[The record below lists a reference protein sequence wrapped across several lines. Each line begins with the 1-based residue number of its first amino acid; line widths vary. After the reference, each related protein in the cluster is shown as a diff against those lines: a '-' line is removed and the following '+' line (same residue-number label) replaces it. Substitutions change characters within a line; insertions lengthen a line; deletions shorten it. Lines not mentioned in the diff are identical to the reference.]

1 MSTRHLQEKWEP
13 ILSHQDLPEIKD
25 PYRKA
30 VTAQLLENQERFMRE
45 QSAMGASQGLLNES
59 DFVQSSV
66 IGGPPTQNTNPAGQ
80 TYGNGV
86 VPPVGSDGCD
96 FVPGFSGYADNA
108 GPVAGFDPVM
118 ISLIRRSMPNLIA
131 YDVCGVQPMTGPTGL
146 IFAMRSM
153 YDGPM
158 GPNEAFF
165 DEPDPSFSANLGLPT
180 PAGEYTYKN
189 PDGSPIM
196 IPDPSNPGNMIE
208 MSREIPYDYV
218 PGRHPMSRGG
228 APDSYG
234 NVPEV
239 NSNPGLL
246 DTVSSHLGYIPDTT
260 SGDQID
266 GSPANPGSGR
276 SAKDPQFDA
285 YGNQVCGGGDN
296 GSYAY
301 GGGGAKAGFYDPVLR
316 DLRGM
321 QTHMMEHAGEYH
333 EAGQNGVNGENG
345 DYRFR
350 QMGFSIEKVVVEARG
365 RALKAQYS
373 MELAQDLRAIHGLDA
388 EAELANILS
397 SEILAE
403 INREVIRTVYR
414 TALPGAQNNVNTP
427 GIFDLDLD
435 SNGRWSVEKF
445 KGLLFQ
451 IERDCNAIAQL
462 TRRGKGNMIICS
474 ADVASALTMAG
485 VLDYTPALNAN
496 LNVDDT
502 GNLFAGTINGKLKV
516 YIDPFSANVSDTHY
530 YLVGYKGTNAYDAG
544 LFYCPYIPLQMV
556 RSVSSE
562 TFQPNIGFKTR
573 YGIVANPFAEGSIG
587 GTNGGNQ
594 GLGRLSDNTNRY
606 YRRVRIDNLM

>member
-13 ILSHQDLPEIKD
+13 ILGHQDLPEIKD

-45 QSAMGASQGLLNES
+45 QSAMGSSQGLLNEH
-59 DFVQSSV
+59 DFVQTSV
-66 IGGPPTQNTNPAGQ
+66 VGGPPTQNTNPAGQ
-80 TYGNGV
+80 VFDGSSI
-86 VPPVGSDGCD
+86 PPVNSATGDLT
-96 FVPGFSGYADNA
+96 PGFSGYSDAT

-165 DEPDPSFSANLGLPT
+165 DEADPSFSANLGLPT
-180 PAGEYTYKN
+180 AAGEYTYEGVEV
-189 PDGSPIM
+189 PDPNSPGDM
-196 IPDPSNPGNMIE
+196 IPLTKD
-208 MSREIPYDYV
+208 IPYDYV
-218 PGRHPMSRGG
+218 PGKVPMSND
-228 APDSYG
+228 AYG
-234 NVPEV
+234 NPV
-239 NSNPGLL
+239 NANPGLL
-246 DTVSSHLGYIPDTT
+246 DTVSSHLGYVPDET
-260 SGDQID
+260 SGDQI
-266 GSPANPGSGR
+266 GGGPANPGSG
-276 SAKDPQFDA
+276 AVGKE
-285 YGNQVCGGGDN
+285 
-296 GSYAY
+296 
-301 GGGGAKAGFYDPVLR
+301 GFYDPVLK
-316 DLRGM
+316 DLRGL
-321 QTHMMEHAGEYH
+321 QTHMLEHAGEYH
-333 EAGQNGVNGENG
+333 TAGANGVNGVNG

-496 LNVDDT
+496 LQVDDT

-530 YLVGYKGTNAYDAG
+530 YLVGYKGSNAYDAG

-573 YGIVANPFAEGSIG
+573 YGIVANPFAEGGIG
-587 GTNGGNQ
+587 GPNGGNQ
-594 GLGRLSDNTNRY
+594 GLGRLSDNSNRY